1 MDNKGGF
8 YNGSESDDSDND
20 DEIYNE
26 NNEQHQLSGG
36 FANNCY
42 QIVSPILLQELIN
55 DFPVCKHCSGTLLLV
70 EDAASSHGFGGMWNL
85 TCEKEN
91 YLPNNLNASPITPKR
106 NRYFEI
112 NRAAVLAFQS
122 IGKRHSRAK
131 KIASILNID
140 KPINAHSWR
149 GHTEA
154 ISECSEKIIDA
165 NLKLEVHNEKLYC
178 VKLGS

>member
-1 MDNKGGF
+1 
-8 YNGSESDDSDND
+8 
-20 DEIYNE
+20 
-26 NNEQHQLSGG
+26 
-36 FANNCY
+36 
-42 QIVSPILLQELIN
+42 
-55 DFPVCKHCSGTLLLV
+55 
-70 EDAASSHGFGGMWNL
+70 MWNL

-91 YLPNNLNASPITPKR
+91 YLPNNLKARPITPKR

-122 IGKRHSRAK
+122 IGKGHSRAK

-178 VKLGS
+178 VKLGG